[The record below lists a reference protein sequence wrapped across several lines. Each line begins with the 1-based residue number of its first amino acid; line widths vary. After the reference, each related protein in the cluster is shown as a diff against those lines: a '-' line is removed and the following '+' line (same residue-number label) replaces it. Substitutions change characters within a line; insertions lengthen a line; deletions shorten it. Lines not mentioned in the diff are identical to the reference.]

1 MSDRLDLILVMKQ
14 IQLNEVQNALLQFLQ
29 VAQEEDVILIHEGKP
44 VGYLVGFADED
55 DWIDYLMLHD
65 PKFQARLR
73 RSLQDVKQ
81 GRTIAFEKG
90 KLVSD
95 SEN

>member
-1 MSDRLDLILVMKQ
+1 MKQ
-14 IQLNEVQNALLQFLQ
+14 IQLSEVQNALLEFLQ
-29 VAQEEDVILIHEGKP
+29 VAQEEDVILIHQGKP

-65 PKFQARLR
+65 PKFQERLR
-73 RSLQDVKQ
+73 RSIQDVKK

-95 SEN
+95 NEN

>member
-1 MSDRLDLILVMKQ
+1 MKQ
-14 IQLNEVQNALLQFLQ
+14 IQLSEVQNDLLRFLEM
-29 VAQEEDVILIHEGKP
+29 AQEEDIILISEGKP

-65 PKFQARLR
+65 PKFQERLR
-73 RSLQDVKQ
+73 RSLGDARE

-90 KLVSD
+90 KLVSETD
-95 SEN
+95 N

>member
-1 MSDRLDLILVMKQ
+1 
-14 IQLNEVQNALLQFLQ
+14 LLKFLEI
-29 VAQEEDVILIHEGKP
+29 AQEEDVILLHEGKP

-55 DWIDYLMLHD
+55 DWIDYLMLHNEE
-65 PKFQARLR
+65 FQTRLR
-73 RSLQDVKQ
+73 RSLQDARE

-90 KLVSD
+90 KLVSE

>member
-1 MSDRLDLILVMKQ
+1 MEQ
-14 IQLNEVQNALLQFLQ
+14 IQLSEVQKDLLQFLQ
-29 VAQEEDVILIHEGKP
+29 IAQEEDIILMYEGKP

-65 PKFQARLR
+65 PKFQERLR
-73 RSLQDVKQ
+73 RSVQDARE
-81 GRTIAFEKG
+81 GRTIAFENG

-95 SEN
+95 TEN

>member
-1 MSDRLDLILVMKQ
+1 MKQ
-14 IQLNEVQNALLQFLQ
+14 IQLSEVQNALLEFLQ
-29 VAQEEDVILIHEGKP
+29 VAQEEDVILIHQGKP

-65 PKFQARLR
+65 PKFQERLR
-73 RSLQDVKQ
+73 RSLQDVKK